1 MREVGISHKNTKI
14 LVDKYQSELNLVRL
28 FVYNCRSLTCIMMIG
43 VMLYLV
49 SDSEMKAVYSFLWNC
64 GALSFVSFRCITTEV
79 ALLLSPPKD
88 HIKGVNC

>member
-1 MREVGISHKNTKI
+1 
-14 LVDKYQSELNLVRL
+14 
-28 FVYNCRSLTCIMMIG
+28 MMIG

-64 GALSFVSFRCITTEV
+64 GALSFVSFRCMTTEV

>member
-1 MREVGISHKNTKI
+1 
-14 LVDKYQSELNLVRL
+14 
-28 FVYNCRSLTCIMMIG
+28 MIG
-43 VMLYLV
+43 VMSYFV

-88 HIKGVNC
+88 HIKGVNCHSREEGKEQNLVKSNTIPGPEHHIEK